1 MLVKKPNRI
10 GEVGEEKEGAHES
23 DLMESSFRDRKR
35 KSTPRLR
42 CVNSAHKRP
51 LPQFSGSSWRAISL
65 AMTLIPLQIDT
76 VNNKPLRRTLATPD
90 LEHRCASACEDSFW
104 HLSVAD

>member
-10 GEVGEEKEGAHES
+10 GEVGEEKEGAYGS

-42 CVNSAHKRP
+42 CVNSA
-51 LPQFSGSSWRAISL
+51 PQTTSASVLGFQLEGNLSCH
-65 AMTLIPLQIDT
+65 DT
-76 VNNKPLRRTLATPD
+76 YPTSD
-90 LEHRCASACEDSFW
+90 
-104 HLSVAD
+104 